1 LASWKKATPTWPLAF
16 RAPVILIVNV
26 AVGCPFAGRAG
37 VCAASDLGK
46 RVVVSR
52 DNPDKTTIAAIR

>member
-1 LASWKKATPTWPLAF
+1 LEEGNADLAF
-16 RAPVILIVNV
+16 GISRAGDFDCHV